1 MDDYCHPCRR
11 HLNGALACPGCGTP
25 EEAVR
30 AYGESIAAQEA
41 AVEGEDEHEG
51 IPARIRSHRLS
62 RSRRRGRTLLAAAGL
77 ALAVGGTGFGVVEL
91 GGEPSGDGATT
102 QAAPDTSAAPTK
114 DADTT
119 SPSATAGRT
128 TPPASRASRTSSAPA
143 PASPRPDRTRS
154 AGPVDAEVTRRA
166 TPAPNT
172 SEARTSASSRP
183 TPSPSR
189 SASATATAEPSP
201 SESCERFLWWCT

>member
-41 AVEGEDEHEG
+41 AVEGEDEREG

-114 DADTT
+114 DTDAT

-143 PASPRPDRTRS
+143 TAPPERTRTS
-154 AGPVDAEVTRRA
+154 GPVDADATHRA
-166 TPAPNT
+166 SRPAPTT
-172 SEARTSASSRP
+172 SEPRSSTSSRP